1 MKFNDHSKLEGT
13 HALFGAS
20 QSHWLR
26 YDDEKIIDKYLNRNK
41 VQLGTELHEYA
52 KTQID
57 LMQRVSSV
65 KSLMH
70 DVATFIYT
78 KYSLTKE
85 NPQPQTGMNLIKSLN
100 YIPRDV
106 FETLK
111 MYIND
116 AIGYK
121 MKAEVILYYS
131 DNCYGTA
138 DTISFRNRILRI
150 HDFKS
155 GKHKADMEQL
165 EMYTALFCLEYR
177 MKIGVDIDEVEL
189 RLYQNDEIITH
200 NPTAEDI
207 EDIMKMYIHV
217 TKLTEN
223 IDEED

>member
-13 HALFGAS
+13 HAIFGAS
-20 QSHWLR
+20 QSAWLR
-26 YDDEKIIDKYLNRNK
+26 YDDDKIIDKYMNRNK

-52 KTQID
+52 KIQIE
-57 LMQRVSSV
+57 LRQKVSSI

-70 DVATFIYT
+70 DVTTFIYT

-85 NPQPQTGMNLIKSLN
+85 NPQPQVGMNLIKTLN
-100 YIPRDV
+100 YFPREV

-121 MKAEVILYYS
+121 MQPEVVLCYS
-131 DNCYGTA
+131 DKTFGTA
-138 DTISFRNRILRI
+138 DTISFKNRILRI

-165 EMYTALFCLEYR
+165 EIYTALFCLEYR
-177 MKIGVDIDEVEL
+177 MRIGVDIDDVEL
-189 RLYQNDEIITH
+189 RLYQNDEIIVH
-200 NPTAEDI
+200 NPTVEDI
-207 EDIMKMYIHV
+207 TEIMDMIIHV
-217 TKLTEN
+217 NKLTEN
-223 IDEED
+223 VDEEE